1 MISRSRLTIAA
12 LAAVLITGSL
22 AGCTAGAP
30 EPKPT
35 KTADAEQTPGIT
47 DITDTPGSGED
58 LVGAIADNTMGS
70 CERAGDE
77 WTVSGTLNNPTDD
90 PADYRIYVS
99 LLNGAN
105 DTRALKQ
112 VDVDGVEGGGDE
124 DWTTQIPV
132 AEDDLTCVL
141 RVERYAA

>member
-1 MISRSRLTIAA
+1 MIARPRLMAA
-12 LAAVLITGSL
+12 TLAAVLLTGTL
-22 AGCTAGAP
+22 AGCTAGEPA
-30 EPKPT
+30 PKPT
-35 KTADAEQTPGIT
+35 ASADAEQTPGIT

-58 LVGAIADNTMGS
+58 LVGAIADNTMGA
-70 CERAGDE
+70 CERTGDE
-77 WTVSGTLNNPTDD
+77 WTVSGTLKNPTDD
-90 PADYRIYVS
+90 GADYRVYVS

-105 DTRALKQ
+105 DTRALVQ
-112 VDVDGVEGGGDE
+112 VDVEGVEAGGDK